1 VSGQPQGWPVPRS
14 VLLAL
19 GGDRLEEALLAA
31 LDRSPKSLRVARR
44 CLDLADLLS
53 AAEAGSAGPQPV
65 AVVSAALPRLDGVA
79 VARLVA
85 AGAVVMAVVD
95 RGDAAAATRLRAQGV
110 TQLLLV
116 EDPGD
121 HTHPGGQS
129 LLAALLGALA
139 GVDGPHGPTGSSS
152 TVPDQ
157 RSPAAG
163 GRGDADAPPLG
174 RVVAVWG
181 PVGAPGRTTVAATV
195 ADELARRQV
204 ETLLADADTYGP
216 SLGQTLGVL
225 DEASGLAAA
234 ARDANAGV
242 LDVEAL
248 ARSARLLRPGLRV
261 LTGVTRADRWPE
273 LPASALAVVWQ
284 VARCLAVWTVVDCGF
299 CLEQDEEIAYD
310 TLAPRRNG
318 ATVTTLQAA
327 DVVVAVG
334 AADPVGMQ
342 RLIRMLPDLRSAAPQ
357 AALRVVLNQVRSGPV
372 GRSPERRLLE
382 GLRRYAGVDSAVL
395 VPADRDSLDAAMAA
409 GRTLAETVPES
420 SARTA
425 LMALAIDL
433 ADS

>member
-1 VSGQPQGWPVPRS
+1 MDAAPRR
-14 VLLAL
+14 LA
-19 GGDRLEEALLAA
+19 
-31 LDRSPKSLRVARR
+31 VARR

-53 AAEAGSAGPQPV
+53 AAEAAASGSQPV
-65 AVVSAALPRLDGVA
+65 AVVSATLPRLDGVA
-79 VARLVA
+79 VARLAA
-85 AGAVVMAVVD
+85 AGAMVIAVVD
-95 RGDAAAATRLRAQGV
+95 RSDAAAAARLRAQGV

-116 EDPGD
+116 DDPGD
-121 HTHPGGQS
+121 ATGPGGQS

-139 GVDGPHGPTGSSS
+139 GTGAAHGGTGSPS

-157 RSPAAG
+157 WSHGA
-163 GRGDADAPPLG
+163 GRGAAAPLLG

-181 PVGAPGRTTVAATV
+181 PVGAPGRTTVAATL

-216 SLGQTLGVL
+216 SLGQVLGAL

-273 LPASALAVVWQ
+273 LHASALAVVWR

-318 ATVTTLQAA
+318 ATIATLQAA
-327 DVVVAVG
+327 DVIVAVG

-342 RLIRMLPDLRSAAPQ
+342 RLIRMLPDLRSAAPR
-357 AALRVVLNQVRSGPV
+357 AELRVVLNQVRSGPV
-372 GRSPERRLLE
+372 GRGPDRRLLE
-382 GLRRYAGVDSAVL
+382 GLQRYAGVESAVL

-409 GRTLAETVPES
+409 GRTLAEVAPAS
-420 SARTA
+420 SARRS
-425 LMALAIDL
+425 LMALAVDL